1 MISVEATEIA
11 LDEALHLLI
20 VSKSL
25 SKVKL

>member
-11 LDEALHLLI
+11 LDTPLHLLI

>member
-1 MISVEATEIA
+1 MISVGATEIRF
-11 LDEALHLLI
+11 DGALHLLI